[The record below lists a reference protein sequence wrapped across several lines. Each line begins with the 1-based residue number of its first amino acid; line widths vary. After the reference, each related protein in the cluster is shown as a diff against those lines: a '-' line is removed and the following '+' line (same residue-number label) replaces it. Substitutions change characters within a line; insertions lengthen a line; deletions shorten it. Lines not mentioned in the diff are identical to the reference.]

1 MYFNKLGT
9 TEYNGITI
17 PDIFK
22 RIIITAEA
30 QNSNLFEKYEII
42 EGETPESLS
51 YNYYGVVDYYWLIM
65 IVNSIKSRYFS
76 WPLSSQE
83 IGQYVESLYGN
94 KSALFFTESQLND
107 IVLCETKFI
116 SFNNQTKKVVDCD
129 RNLNKLIIEKVTDQQ
144 IQSHTQVSLLNQNN
158 VILKTVVPSRTVYE
172 NEYAVHHFEGIET
185 QPRLLLNQYVT
196 GESNTSVVSNYDHEI
211 NLNEQKRSIVLVRP
225 PFIST
230 LVNEYKKL
238 ALA

>member
-9 TEYNGITI
+9 SDYNGITI

-65 IVNSIKSRYFS
+65 TVNSIKSRYFS
-76 WPLSSQE
+76 WPLGSQE
-83 IGQYVESLYGN
+83 MGQYVESLYGN
-94 KSALFFTESQLND
+94 KSALFFTEAQISD

-116 SFNNQTKKVVDCD
+116 SFNNQTKNVVGCD
-129 RNLNKLIIEKVTDQQ
+129 RNLNKLIIQKVTDQE
-144 IQSHTQVSLLNQNN
+144 IQSDTEVSLLNQNN
-158 VILKTVVPSRTVYE
+158 VVLKTVVPSRTVYE
-172 NEYAVHHFEGIET
+172 NEYAVHHFEGTET
-185 QPRLLLNQYVT
+185 EPRLFLNQYVT

-211 NLNEQKRSIVLVRP
+211 DLNEQKRSIVLVRP
-225 PFIST
+225 PFINT
-230 LVNEYKKL
+230 IVNEYKKL